1 MPDLITRED
10 FEAQITTNF
19 DAAFSENINQI
30 VSQVKLLEDS
40 IDEQVLDSH
49 LKMFIK
55 SVLFYEVPEELYQEV
70 LDTLSSRIQFI
81 TASKNDD
88 GNINIEYEYNI
99 TKPLRS
105 ELRVYENNQQ
115 TCRMT
120 LEYEDDES
128 STEDVTE

>member
-10 FEAQITTNF
+10 FEAQITINF

-49 LKMFIK
+49 LKMFVK

-70 LDTLSSRIQFI
+70 IDTLSSRIQFI
-81 TASKNDD
+81 TASKSDD
-88 GNINIEYEYNI
+88 GNISIEYEYNI
-99 TKPLRS
+99 TKPIHS
-105 ELRVYENNQQ
+105 ELCVYENNQQ

-120 LEYEDDES
+120 LEYEDEES
-128 STEDVTE
+128 TTMDVTE